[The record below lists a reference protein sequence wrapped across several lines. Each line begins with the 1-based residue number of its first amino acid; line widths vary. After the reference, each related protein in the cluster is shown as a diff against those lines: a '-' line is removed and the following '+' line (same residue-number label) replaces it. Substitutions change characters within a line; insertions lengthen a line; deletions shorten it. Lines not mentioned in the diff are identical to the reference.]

1 MRLQMSKMQ
10 AKAKT
15 SPKCLN
21 LDPTKVF
28 TRSAL
33 TLSEMIYHA
42 RVADDAATNPL
53 ALARCEAD
61 VQDAARRLMRMH
73 EIVE

>member
-42 RVADDAATNPL
+42 RVADDAACKMVRGCL
-53 ALARCEAD
+53 HWQD
-61 VQDAARRLMRMH
+61 VKQMFKMLRGD
-73 EIVE
+73 